1 VGVVSGVQ
9 RGVDGPNDGKQQSG
23 IVATHWLLERYLGA
37 FAVGHMNLLILVGAM
52 GLAKSRTV
60 RRLLGKKT
68 AWIEGSAT
76 PFAMY
81 RKL

>member
-1 VGVVSGVQ
+1 MNL
-9 RGVDGPNDGKQQSG
+9 RL
-23 IVATHWLLERYLGA
+23 AA
-37 FAVGHMNLLILVGAM
+37 FAAGHINLLIRVGAA